1 MREAEIHFNFK
12 KGYVKGSFKGKTPK
26 FKILE

>member
-1 MREAEIHFNFK
+1 MREAEIHFNFN
-12 KGYVKGSFKGKTPK
+12 KGYVKNNVKGKTPK

>member
-1 MREAEIHFNFK
+1 MREAEVHFNLN
-12 KGYVKGSFKGKTPK
+12 KGYVKGNVKSKNSK